1 MSEEALPLDRMMSRL
16 ADGDRAVFHEVFAAI
31 EPPIARLA
39 AYLLKDDADARDATQ
54 NALLKIFERAPIDY
68 DRARP
73 ALPWALAIAGW
84 ECRTIL
90 KKRARNR
97 ELAIPH
103 EPEPD
108 ADHPEA
114 IMGRKELVEATMRAM
129 SELNPIDRDTLIA
142 IYEESTPAIDPAAF
156 RKRKERA
163 RTRLRERLRRLYGF
177 D

>member
-1 MSEEALPLDRMMSRL
+1 MSEAAEALDRMMSRL
-16 ADGDRAVFHEVFAAI
+16 ADGDRSVFHDVFAAL

-39 AYLLKDDADARDATQ
+39 SSLLRHEADARDATQ

-90 KKRARNR
+90 RRRSRNR

-103 EPEPD
+103 DPLPD
-108 ADHPEA
+108 HDDPEA
-114 IMGRKELVEATMRAM
+114 ITSRRELVEATMRAIGEL
-129 SELNPIDRDTLIA
+129 SELDRETLLA
-142 IYEESTPAIDPAAF
+142 IYDETEPEVDAAAF
-156 RKRKERA
+156 RKRKQRA
-163 RTRLRERLRRLYGF
+163 RGRLRERLRRLYGF

>member
-1 MSEEALPLDRMMSRL
+1 MSDETQALDRMMARL
-16 ADGDRAVFHEVFAAI
+16 ADGDRSVFHDVFRAI

-39 AYLLKDDADARDATQ
+39 DHLLKNEADALDATQ

-73 ALPWALAIAGW
+73 ALPWVLAIAGW
-84 ECRTIL
+84 ECRTL
-90 KKRARNR
+90 LRRRARNR
-97 ELAIPH
+97 EFAIPH
-103 EPEPD
+103 DPVAEEDTPETILD
-108 ADHPEA
+108 RRA
-114 IMGRKELVEATMRAM
+114 LVEATLEAIDGLR
-129 SELNPIDRDTLIA
+129 EIDRETIFA
-142 IYEESTPAIDPAAF
+142 IYEDAEPAIHPAAF